1 MLPARLELEKTVRV
15 QNGDSDTSARD
26 DETASDLRLASLSL
40 SVPLAVP
47 VVSQIES
54 IVDSLASHA
63 GA

>member
-15 QNGDSDTSARD
+15 QNGDSDTSD